1 MKKNRIVVT
10 VGCMCASMLIAGV
23 SPINAANK
31 VEIDSAVAGISV
43 AMNNFYA
50 GSANPEEEIKGYLE
64 NSETAPAAKTKAA
77 AEEASPY
84 ENLAVSRVGDDEG
97 YVNIRTDANTDS
109 EVVGKIYNN
118 CAATIEETVSGE
130 DGDWYKIKSGSVEGY
145 IKSDYFVTGDEAEQ
159 VAREIGRSFA
169 EVSEGGLRLREKPTT
184 ESSVIDTLWEGDT
197 YTVVDEE
204 EDFVELSL
212 GKDDEGND
220 VTGYV
225 ASEDVRTYGEFDEAI
240 SLEEEQAMIEEQERL
255 EEEAREAEEALERA
269 ETEAEAAEDDDY
281 YEEEDEEYT
290 EDTSYDEPEYE
301 EPEYEEPEYEEPEY
315 EEPET
320 EAPTEAVADAT
331 RSAVVAYAKQ
341 FVGNP
346 YVYGGNSLTNGTD
359 CSGFTKGVYAH
370 FGISLPRTSRAQ
382 ASAGRSISVSELQP
396 GDLIFYASGGSIYH
410 VAMYIGGGSIIHAID
425 EAHGIDY
432 GTLNTGRVYCAV
444 SLF

>member
-145 IKSDYFVTGDEAEQ
+145 IKSDYFVTGDEALDKEFIAAADKAGFKNLKGHRTVGGMRASIYNAMPLEGVEKL
-159 VAREIGRSFA
+159 VAFMKA
-169 EVSEGGLRLREKPTT
+169 
-184 ESSVIDTLWEGDT
+184 
-197 YTVVDEE
+197 
-204 EDFVELSL
+204 F
-212 GKDDEGND
+212 
-220 VTGYV
+220 
-225 ASEDVRTYGEFDEAI
+225 
-240 SLEEEQAMIEEQERL
+240 
-255 EEEAREAEEALERA
+255 
-269 ETEAEAAEDDDY
+269 EAA
-281 YEEEDEEYT
+281 
-290 EDTSYDEPEYE
+290 
-301 EPEYEEPEYEEPEY
+301 
-315 EEPET
+315 
-320 EAPTEAVADAT
+320 
-331 RSAVVAYAKQ
+331 
-341 FVGNP
+341 
-346 YVYGGNSLTNGTD
+346 
-359 CSGFTKGVYAH
+359 H
-370 FGISLPRTSRAQ
+370 
-382 ASAGRSISVSELQP
+382 
-396 GDLIFYASGGSIYH
+396 
-410 VAMYIGGGSIIHAID
+410 
-425 EAHGIDY
+425 
-432 GTLNTGRVYCAV
+432 
-444 SLF
+444 